1 MFSLNILIF
10 TISYDK
16 SYVIH
21 CLYDTSYLYKFVVFS
36 VAYKIL
42 LTGYLLEHAFS
53 KFPAVALHY
62 SQNLLEFFCF
72 RRSQAP
78 LPSSSRLLKLV
89 PSVNRSRFSSF
100 QSWVTEDTISWEV
113 AFNAAME
120 LHRFLEGEAFRARQQ
135 RRETVNLGTVPPPPK
150 ARHSGSPSTEAE
162 AGGVGAGLSY
172 TMRSCFKTTTELK

>member
-10 TISYDK
+10 LYFMINHMSCIVYMTFH
-16 SYVIH
+16 IH
-21 CLYDTSYLYKFVVFS
+21 IVVFY

-42 LTGYLLEHAFS
+42 LIGYLLEHAFS

-135 RRETVNLGTVPPPPK
+135 RRETVKPGIVGRVRPPPTRPGT
-150 ARHSGSPSTEAE
+150 AAVPALRLRQEGS
-162 AGGVGAGLSY
+162 
-172 TMRSCFKTTTELK
+172 ELA